1 MCSCERAGWRS
12 SILPYEHFSPVTGM
26 KAGWILVVWMA
37 LSCIAC
43 YIFHIISIPFNISDT
58 ALRVTKAMTG
68 AKVSPCLFCFL
79 NWAPEL
85 LISETGL
92 KVLIW
97 TQGEICPN
105 NRAHVKRPWMSRLLN
120 LLVLYFYL
128 TWQTWMGFHLLAL
141 LYLYLPVVC
150 LFYDPWCETGE
161 TPTIQFIEPLWEP
174 NHKQTMPKNLDV

>member
-43 YIFHIISIPFNISDT
+43 YIFHIMSIPFNISDT
-58 ALRVTKAMTG
+58 ALRVAKAMIG
-68 AKVSPCLFCFL
+68 AEVSPCLFCFL

-97 TQGEICPN
+97 TQGEICPS
-105 NRAHVKRPWMSRLLN
+105 NRAHVKRPWNYVKVTKFVGAVFLSYVPNLNGVSLVSPLVPLATYHMS
-120 LLVLYFYL
+120 VLHSL
-128 TWQTWMGFHLLAL
+128 MWGR
-141 LYLYLPVVC
+141 
-150 LFYDPWCETGE
+150 GE
-161 TPTIQFIEPLWEP
+161 TYNTVHRTSLTA
-174 NHKQTMPKNLDV
+174 K

>member
-26 KAGWILVVWMA
+26 KAGWILVVWIA

-58 ALRVTKAMTG
+58 ALRVAKAMIG
-68 AKVSPCLFCFL
+68 VKVLPCLFCFL

-97 TQGEICPN
+97 TQGEICPSN
-105 NRAHVKRPWMSRLLN
+105 WAHVKRPWMSRLLN
-120 LLVLYFYL
+120 LLALYFYL
-128 TWQTWMGFHLLAL
+128 ACQTWMGFHLLVL
-141 LYLYLPVVC
+141 LYLYPTYRMSILRSLMWGGRDSYNTVPR
-150 LFYDPWCETGE
+150 
-161 TPTIQFIEPLWEP
+161 TPLTA
-174 NHKQTMPKNLDV
+174 K

>member
-12 SILPYEHFSPVTGM
+12 SILPYEHFSLVTGM

-58 ALRVTKAMTG
+58 ALRVAKAMIG
-68 AKVSPCLFCFL
+68 ANVSPCLFCFL

-97 TQGEICPN
+97 TQGEICPS
-105 NRAHVKRPWMSRLLN
+105 NRAHVKRPWNYVKVTKFVGAVFLSYVPNLNGVSLVSSLVPLAAYHMS
-120 LLVLYFYL
+120 VLHSL
-128 TWQTWMGFHLLAL
+128 MWGR
-141 LYLYLPVVC
+141 
-150 LFYDPWCETGE
+150 GE
-161 TPTIQFIEPLWEP
+161 TYNTVHRTPLTA
-174 NHKQTMPKNLDV
+174 K